1 MPCFRTIYR
10 FVYVLISVIEQIEIS
25 NWDRD
30 LMSKTLT
37 VNQYTLAFEEAENEC
52 DLEVNTVV
60 RLSKS

>member
-60 RLSKS
+60 CLSKS